1 MEPEVRLVIHSV
13 TTSLEGMMVDKKLLA
28 AFKQR
33 LVEHYGERLKGVVL
47 YGSEARGDADDDSD
61 VDLMILLKGPV
72 DTGREIRETTDALYC
87 LQIEHEFF
95 RPVEVIPVDARDYE
109 SVNIGIYK
117 NVKEEGISL

>member
-1 MEPEVRLVIHSV
+1 MI
-13 TTSLEGMMVDKKLLA
+13 DKELLA

-47 YGSEARGDADDDSD
+47 YGSEARGEADEGSD
-61 VDLMILLKGPV
+61 VDLMVLLDGPV
-72 DTGREIRETTDALYC
+72 DTGREIREIVHLIYG

-95 RPVEVIPVDARDYE
+95 QPVEVIPVNAEDYD
-109 SVNIGIYK
+109 STNIGLYR